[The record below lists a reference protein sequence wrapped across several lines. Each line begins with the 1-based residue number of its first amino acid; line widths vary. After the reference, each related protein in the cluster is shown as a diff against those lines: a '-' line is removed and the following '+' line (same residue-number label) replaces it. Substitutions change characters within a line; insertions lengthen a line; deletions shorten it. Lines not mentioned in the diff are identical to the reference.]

1 MTTPYA
7 NLTERQQSVV
17 QKYDN
22 TARSYYA
29 MLMEVHR
36 IAMELSAIH
45 SQNATLF
52 LTTMDTGEN
61 LPIPGGASVM
71 ATPGTTNSLNNAR
84 IAAEALIAD
93 NVSAKAIFRQM
104 LGSDTC
110 EELG

>member
-7 NLTERQQSVV
+7 ELTERQQSVV
-17 QKYDN
+17 QVYDN
-22 TARSYYA
+22 TARSYYEK
-29 MLMEVHR
+29 LMEVHR
-36 IAMELSAIH
+36 IAQELSAIH

-52 LTTMDTGEN
+52 LTTMDAGEL

-71 ATPGTTNSLNNAR
+71 ATAGCTNNLNNAR
-84 IAAEALIAD
+84 IAAEALIAA

-104 LGSDTC
+104 LGSDRC